1 MKTIKVNNTNQF
13 KDAVKNSDAGDTIIM
28 QPGEYFSNKRSEVLT
43 IDKTLTIEGQYI
55 NAKAVKLN
63 CAFIVSNN
71 VTLIMKN
78 LFMTSNDDHFNTLA
92 LYDNAELFGD
102 NIIVD
107 RDNTKYNGGWDTIF
121 AKDAAVSLTNSD
133 IVADRGSNHIGLS
146 LENSQSMITDS
157 NIYGLCLNNATAYLK
172 NVLISY
178 AIVLLKHSTLSY
190 IDLALDS
197 LCNKDSDFY
206 IADNSTVN
214 GMNLKIV
221 KKEPFIDVIG
231 SKFQNDIFTNDST
244 GIRWCFDD
252 ASIILIDGK
261 TPYNSGL

>member
-1 MKTIKVNNTNQF
+1 MKTINVNNTNQF
-13 KDAVKNSDAGDTIIM
+13 MDAVKNSVTGDTLVM
-28 QPGEYFSNKRSEVLT
+28 QPGEYFSNERSEVLT
-43 IDKTLTIEGQYI
+43 IDKNLTIEGLYT

-63 CAFIVSNN
+63 CAFIVSSNT
-71 VTLIMKN
+71 TLIMKN

-121 AKDAAVSLTNSD
+121 AKDSAVSLTNSD
-133 IVADRGSNHIGLS
+133 ILADRGSNHIGLS
-146 LENSQSMITDS
+146 LENSQSMILDS
-157 NIYGLCLNNATAYLK
+157 NIYGLCLKNSITYIK

-178 AIVLLKHSTLSY
+178 AIVLMKHATLSY
-190 IDLALDS
+190 VDLALDS

-214 GMNLKIV
+214 GVNLKIF
-221 KKEPFIDVIG
+221 KKEPFIDIIG
-231 SKFQNDIFTNDST
+231 SQFQNDIFTNDAT

-252 ASIILIDGK
+252 ASTILIDGK